1 MKTVLAWC
9 FKKITSRYPG
19 TLLVLAILLSGVSIY
34 WASGLTF
41 NPRMDNLLPQD
52 LPLIKEF
59 NEVVDKTGGSGPL
72 VVVLEQLNPFQAPEV
87 IGKLARALKKVPG
100 THFVDSKIPEEFLNN
115 RQLLLVP
122 RADLLRLESL
132 VEEAVDYARG
142 QFGGFFGEDEL
153 FNPIKLQTL
162 ADRYHI
168 FEDINP
174 YHRGKRKKNYYIFV
188 KPKGTVTDTDFTEQY
203 IRLVQEAI
211 DHTGLEK
218 DIPDLVINLTGSLVV
233 RLEENQFIENDLK
246 KSAVLAALLASCIIL
261 IYTRSWFSIPLIIFP
276 LLLSLTYTFAL
287 TRLFI
292 GHLNVISGFLVA
304 ILMGLGIDY
313 GIHLYI
319 RFKQELLK
327 GKTIADAAELV
338 VTQVGRSGLIAMLT
352 TISVFS
358 ILSFS
363 DFPGFSEFG
372 KIATLGIICA
382 FLSYYFIFPAQALF
396 YDKIHWLRKPRPR
409 LFTFKISNLY
419 STTPYFLSTLFL
431 LLMVASLFLLPGIS
445 FEYDFQKL
453 KGESPASE
461 YETVATDDFGFAFSP
476 TLILTPEKE
485 NLFEIH
491 TALEKIKRRSGDQT
505 IIGTKYSL
513 NMFSREEYESKKDVI
528 TRIRKL
534 VYDNMDIIKF
544 SLGNDR
550 YENFKKLVNVE
561 PFDEKQIPDNL
572 KKKLRAEDDYLVL
585 LLSPADKNF
594 FRVENIYQLKKE
606 VVELKRMMAEENIK
620 VSVLNENLIAAE
632 ILDWVKEKGPTA
644 MGIAFALVFLIL
656 VVDLCSIRLAVITFL
671 PLFTGL
677 ALTGALMSVFNVKLN
692 FINIVML
699 PSIVGIMIDHCIY
712 LSHHILDY
720 SKGASLKSLQETGSA
735 IILSA
740 LTSLA
745 GYTSLNIAHHDGIK
759 SIATVV
765 ELGIITC
772 TLCALFMLPALFELR
787 KYDFP
792 TRLKKYKGKKTK

>member
-19 TLLVLAILLSGVSIY
+19 TLLILAILLSGVSIY

-59 NEVVDKTGGSGPL
+59 NEVVAKTGGSGPL
-72 VVVLEQLNPFQAPEV
+72 VVVLEQLNPFRAPEV
-87 IGKLARALKKVPG
+87 IGKLARALEKVPG
-100 THFVDSKIPEEFLNN
+100 THFVDSQIPKEFLNN

-122 RADLLRLESL
+122 RTDLLHLESL

-153 FNPIKLQTL
+153 FNPTKLQKL

-174 YHRGKRKKNYYIFV
+174 YHKGKRKKNYYIFV

-211 DHTGLEK
+211 DQTELEQ

-233 RLEENQFIENDLK
+233 RLEENQFIESDLK
-246 KSAVLAALLASCIIL
+246 KAAVLAALLASCIIL
-261 IYTRSWFSIPLIIFP
+261 FYTRSWFSIPLIIFP

-287 TRLFI
+287 TRLLI

-485 NLFEIH
+485 DLFEIH

>member
-19 TLLVLAILLSGVSIY
+19 TLLVLAILLSGISVY
-34 WASGLTF
+34 WASGLSF

-485 NLFEIH
+485 DLFEIH

>member
-1 MKTVLAWC
+1 MKTVLGWC
-9 FKKITSRYPG
+9 FKKITRRYPG
-19 TLLVLAILLSGVSIY
+19 TLLILAIALSGISIY
-34 WASGLTF
+34 LASGLSF

-59 NEVVDKTGGSGPL
+59 NEVVAKTGGSGPL
-72 VVVLEQLNPFQAPEV
+72 VIVLEHLNPLQAAEV
-87 IGKLARALKKVPG
+87 IDKLARVLEKVPG
-100 THFVDSKIPEEFLNN
+100 THFVDSKIPEEFLKN
-115 RQLLLVP
+115 RQLLLIP
-122 RADLLRLESL
+122 KKDLLHLKSAI
-132 VEEAVDYARG
+132 EEAIDYARG

-153 FNPIKLQTL
+153 FNPIKLQKL
-162 ADRYHI
+162 ADQYQI

-174 YHRGKRKKNYYIFV
+174 YHKGKRKKNYYIFV
-188 KPKGTVTDTDFTEQY
+188 KPNGTVTDTDFTEEY
-203 IRLVQEAI
+203 VQSIQKAI
-211 DHTGLEK
+211 DQTGLEK
-218 DIPDLVINLTGSLVV
+218 DIPDLAIKLTGSLIV
-233 RLEENQFIENDLK
+233 RLEENQVIQNDLK
-246 KSAVLAALLASCIIL
+246 NSAVLAAVMAICIIF

-292 GHLNVISGFLVA
+292 GHLNIISGFLVA

-327 GKTIADAAELV
+327 GKSIAEAVELV
-338 VTQVGRSGLIAMLT
+338 VTQVGRSGLVAMLT

-363 DFPGFSEFG
+363 DFQGFSEFG
-372 KIATLGIICA
+372 KIATLGIVCA

-409 LFTFKISNLY
+409 LFTLKISNLY
-419 STTPYFLSTLFL
+419 FTTPYFLSAIFL
-431 LLMVASLFLLPGIS
+431 LLLIASLFLLPGLS

-453 KGESPASE
+453 KGDSPASD
-461 YETVATDDFGFAFSP
+461 YETVTTDDFGYAFSP
-476 TLILTPEKE
+476 TLILTPEKK
-485 NLFEIH
+485 NLVDIH
-491 TALEKIKRRSGDQT
+491 TALEEIKERNGDQT
-505 IIGTKYSL
+505 IIGFQYSL
-513 NMFSREEYESKKDVI
+513 NMFSRDEYELKKDVI
-528 TRIRKL
+528 SRIRTIFF
-534 VYDNMDIIKF
+534 DNTDIIKF
-544 SLGNDR
+544 SLGKDR
-550 YENFKKLVNVE
+550 YENFKKLVKAE
-561 PFDEKQIPDNL
+561 PFDEKRIPENL
-572 KKKLRAEDDYLVL
+572 VKKLRAGDDYLVL

-594 FRVENIYQLKKE
+594 FRVENIYQLEKE
-606 VVELKRMMAEENIK
+606 VEEFKRMMAEKNIK
-620 VSVLNENLIAAE
+620 TSVLNENLIAAE
-632 ILDWVKEKGPTA
+632 ILDWVKEKGPMA

-656 VVDLCSIRLAVITFL
+656 VVDLQSIRLSIITFL
-671 PLFTGL
+671 PLVTGL

-720 SKGASLKSLQETGSA
+720 SKGASIKSLQETGSA

-745 GYTSLNIAHHDGIK
+745 GYVSLNIAHHEGIK
-759 SIATVV
+759 SIASVV
-765 ELGIITC
+765 GLGIITC

-787 KYDFP
+787 KYKRPF
-792 TRLKKYKGKKTK
+792 TR

>member
-485 NLFEIH
+485 DLFEIH